1 MDAAAETRAA
11 ILRSARTLFLA
22 SGYSSVTV
30 SQIAAAA
37 GVAVQT
43 VYSSAGGKTAI
54 LAALLAPAMHDPIV
68 GEVLDSV
75 VAATDPRTV
84 VDVTAAGIR
93 QAHERH
99 WDILFGLLHGGLGE
113 PAAMEVHDEGI
124 QAFVAALA
132 KVADRLVALEA
143 LRPEVDHTLAV
154 DLLWFYL
161 GQRSWFL
168 LVGERGWDFDRAEQ
182 WLAGSARQAL
192 LRDPEA
198 RGSACAR

>member
-1 MDAAAETRAA
+1 METAAETRAA
-11 ILRSARTLFLA
+11 ILQSARTLFLT

-54 LAALLAPAMHDPIV
+54 LSALLAPAVHDPIV
-68 GEVLDSV
+68 EEALQA
-75 VAATDPRTV
+75 VATATDPRTV
-84 VDVTAAGIR
+84 LDSTAAGIR

-99 WDILFGLLHGGLGE
+99 WDILFGLLHRRGLGE
-113 PAAMEVHDEGI
+113 PAAMEVYDQGI
-124 QAFVAALA
+124 NAFVGALA
-132 KVADRLVALEA
+132 KVADRLAALDA

-161 GQRSWFL
+161 GQRSWFV
-168 LVGERGWDFDRAEQ
+168 LVGERGWDFDRAER
-182 WLAGSARQAL
+182 WLADSARRAL
-192 LRDPEA
+192 LKDDELSR
-198 RGSACAR
+198 

>member
-11 ILRSARTLFLA
+11 ILQSARTLFLA

-30 SQIAAAA
+30 SQIAAEA

-54 LAALLAPAMHDPIV
+54 LAALLAPAVHDPIV

-75 VAATDPRTV
+75 AAATDPRTV
-84 VDVTAAGIR
+84 VDLTAAGIR

-99 WDILFGLLHGGLGE
+99 WDILFGLLHAGLGE
-113 PAAMEVHDEGI
+113 PAASEVHDQGI
-124 QAFVAALA
+124 SVFVAALA
-132 KVADRLVALEA
+132 KVADRLVTLEA

-182 WLAGSARQAL
+182 WLAGSARRAL
-192 LRDPEA
+192 VRDPEITPI
-198 RGSACAR
+198 

>member
-11 ILRSARTLFLA
+11 ILQSARTLFLA

-30 SQIAAAA
+30 PQIAAAA

-54 LAALLAPAMHDPIV
+54 LAALLAPAVHDPIV

-75 VAATDPRTV
+75 AATSDPRTV
-84 VDVTAAGIR
+84 VDLTAAGVR

-99 WDILFGLLHGGLGE
+99 WDILFGLLHAGLGE
-113 PAAMEVHDEGI
+113 PAAMEVYDQGI
-124 QAFVAALA
+124 NTFLAELA

-143 LRPEVDHTLAV
+143 LRPEVDHALAV

-168 LVGERGWDFDRAEQ
+168 LVGQREWDFDHAEQ
-182 WLAGSARQAL
+182 WLASAARRAL
-192 LRDPEA
+192 LSDPEI
-198 RGSACAR
+198 RRDT